1 MTAMSIKPDL
11 SGLYEKL
18 GVTPEGRTISELCRT
33 GLPVR
38 MPKSGGQ
45 SSAGGFSS
53 EKMGVVMGT
62 ESRTMERAYF
72 RLIDADAD
80 FLEFYEQAYR
90 LRLTV
95 TKKDGKKGS
104 FDHIPDL
111 FAIRQSW
118 IGFIEIKTT
127 SKLREKA
134 AEQPTR
140 FVCSAAGKWTSPA
153 AEDALMP
160 TGLGY
165 RIVTEQDINPI
176 LVRNLN
182 YLRDFVR

>member
-1 MTAMSIKPDL
+1 MSPRADL
-11 SGLYEKL
+11 RELYEKL
-18 GVTPEGRTISELCRT
+18 GVTPQGRAISELCRT
-33 GLPVR
+33 GLPLR
-38 MPKSGGQ
+38 MPRSGRQ
-45 SSAGGFSS
+45 SSAGGFTS

-72 RLIDADAD
+72 RLIDGDAD

-95 TKKDGKKGS
+95 TKKDGKRGS

-111 FAIRQSW
+111 FAIRRSW

-127 SKLREKA
+127 AKLQEKA
-134 AEQPTR
+134 AEQPNR
-140 FVCSAAGKWTSPA
+140 FICSADGKWTSPV
-153 AEDALMP
+153 AEDALAN

-165 RIVTEQDINPI
+165 RIVTDQDINPI

-182 YLRDFVR
+182 FLRDFVRPG

>member
-1 MTAMSIKPDL
+1 MASKPDFRE
-11 SGLYEKL
+11 LYEKL
-18 GVTPEGRTISELCRT
+18 GITAEGRAISELCRT

-38 MPKSGGQ
+38 MPKSGRQ

-90 LRLTV
+90 LRLSV

-104 FDHIPDL
+104 FDHVPDL
-111 FAIRQSW
+111 FAIRRSW

-127 SKLREKA
+127 AKLREKA
-134 AEQPTR
+134 TDHPTR
-140 FVCSAAGKWTSPA
+140 FVCSAAGEWTSPA
-153 AEDALMP
+153 AEDALAT

-165 RIVTEQDINPI
+165 RIVTERDINPI

-182 YLRDFVR
+182 YLRDFVRPS

>member
-1 MTAMSIKPDL
+1 MVSKPDL
-11 SGLYEKL
+11 TELYENL
-18 GVTPEGRTISELCRT
+18 GISAAGRAISELCRH

-38 MPKSGGQ
+38 MPRSGRQ
-45 SSAGGFSS
+45 TSAGGFSS

-90 LRLTV
+90 LRLSV

-104 FDHIPDL
+104 FDHVPDL
-111 FAIRQSW
+111 FAVRNSW
-118 IGFIEIKTT
+118 MGFIEIKTT
-127 SKLREKA
+127 QKLREKA
-134 AEQPTR
+134 NDQPTR
-140 FVCSAAGKWTSPA
+140 FVCSAAGRWTSPA
-153 AEDALMP
+153 AEDALRN

-165 RIVTEQDINPI
+165 RIITEVDINPI

-182 YLRDFVR
+182 FLRDFVRPT

>member
-1 MTAMSIKPDL
+1 MASKPDL
-11 SGLYEKL
+11 TELYETL
-18 GVTPEGRTISELCRT
+18 GISAAGRAISELCRH

-38 MPKSGGQ
+38 MPKSGRQ
-45 SSAGGFSS
+45 TSAGGFSS

-90 LRLTV
+90 LRLSV
-95 TKKDGKKGS
+95 TKNDGKKGS
-104 FDHIPDL
+104 FDHVPDL
-111 FAIRQSW
+111 FAVRRSW
-118 IGFIEIKTT
+118 IGFIEIKTVARL
-127 SKLREKA
+127 KEKA
-134 AEQPTR
+134 ADQPTR
-140 FVCSAAGKWTSPA
+140 FVCSADGQWISPA
-153 AEDALMP
+153 AEDALAN

-165 RIVTEQDINPI
+165 RIVTEQHINPI

-182 YLRDFVR
+182 YLRDFVRPS

>member
-1 MTAMSIKPDL
+1 M
-11 SGLYEKL
+11 GL
-18 GVTPEGRTISELCRT
+18 
-33 GLPVR
+33 
-38 MPKSGGQ
+38 
-45 SSAGGFSS
+45 
-53 EKMGVVMGT
+53 VMGT

-72 RLIDADAD
+72 RLIDADSE
-80 FLEFYEQAYR
+80 FLEFYEQAHR
-90 LRLTV
+90 LRLSV

-127 SKLREKA
+127 DKLHEKA
-134 AEQPTR
+134 AVQPNR
-140 FVCSAAGKWTSPA
+140 FVCSAGGKWTSPA
-153 AEDALMP
+153 AEAALAN

-182 YLRDFVR
+182 FLRDFQRPA